1 MRPTKTH
8 LKPKAAR
15 RAGPP
20 DKTLRRRQS
29 QPHPT
34 TFMWQLNGE
43 KGADIDNDIVP
54 LVKFLN
60 RLGVATISS
69 CQGDPGNIEEEGGSF
84 GHAAF
89 IDPKDPGSYEGIVKL
104 TFGLLREMFAH
115 LYDSVRVEVSHTES
129 LVGPPPNFPSAPA
142 FIGWLRFRNE
152 CIPEISRRLGGYC
165 DMAGK

>member
-8 LKPKAAR
+8 LKAKAAR
-15 RAGPP
+15 KSGPP
-20 DKTLRRRQS
+20 DKTRRRRQC
-29 QPHPT
+29 QPHHT

-43 KGADIDNDIVP
+43 KGADIDNEIVP

-60 RLGVATISS
+60 RLGVVTISS

-84 GHAAF
+84 GHVAF
-89 IDPKDPGSYEGIVKL
+89 IDPRNPDSYEGIAKL

-115 LYDSVRVEVSHTES
+115 LYDSVRVEISRTES
-129 LVGPPPNFPSAPA
+129 LIGPPLGFPSIPA
-142 FIGWLRFRNE
+142 YIGWLRFRNE
-152 CIPEISRRLGGYC
+152 CAHEISQRLGAYC